1 MTEDILDEF
10 LPRDE
15 GLPSRAAEQVILFVI
30 IVSLSWGIV
39 CDHLEKADT
48 VLEWFKTISSII
60 NLIIPY

>member
-1 MTEDILDEF
+1 MSEDILDEF

-39 CDHLEKADT
+39 CDHLEKT
-48 VLEWFKTISSII
+48 GTIFKWCETISSII